1 MNQNMNTGC
10 GCQGGC
16 PPLDPIVMPCRT
28 CTITRCFPI
37 EQPVICPTHVHRIN
51 RYVAVPRYY
60 STSSTS
66 EETVCPGQAAQG
78 IPSNIGQSTN
88 MNNTNFGM

>member
-10 GCQGGC
+10 GCNQQGC
-16 PPLDPIVMPCRT
+16 PPLEPIVMPCRT

-37 EQPVICPTHVHRIN
+37 EQPIICPTHVHRVN
-51 RYVAVPRYY
+51 RFVPVPRYY

-66 EETVCPGQAAQG
+66 EETICPGQANQG
-78 IPSNIGQSTN
+78 
-88 MNNTNFGM
+88 MNNMGQTGNFNI

>member
-10 GCQGGC
+10 GCHNRPC
-16 PPLDPIVMPCRT
+16 PPLEPIVMPCKT
-28 CTITRCFPI
+28 CTVTRCFPI
-37 EQPVICPTHVHRIN
+37 EQPIICPTHMHTIN

-60 STSSTS
+60 STHTTS

-78 IPSNIGQSTN
+78 FQGQTGNFN
-88 MNNTNFGM
+88 M